1 MQEVSSLPLRPMAM
15 SFSTFLA
22 ALFEALGREG
32 VCFCV
37 LRNYEGFPDQNVGN
51 DLDFLIAPSDLP
63 EAIHILRSIP
73 GVRIVGYTERP
84 YIASVFLEGIS
95 ATAGCRSFQVDFFLS
110 LSWKG
115 LPYLPVDTVLHAL
128 VPRQAGALNFF
139 VPSPVHEAITSLLTS
154 LIVSGWLKEK
164 YFPKVQRIF
173 ANDRSEVVAALMPQF
188 GSKNATRLVNSVIDG
203 DRRKI
208 MDNIRPL
215 RASLALSSL
224 RHRPICSVAAI
235 LRHCAQEFSGRY
247 SPKTFETIYVLGT
260 NGSGKSILIESLI
273 PILQASAKVVE
284 KRPFKLRLPL
294 ERGPQ
299 EVAVSATSHAN
310 APRGRFVSMAM
321 IVLWLLEEWI
331 SQFIGKKNL
340 TLRVCDSCY
349 HDLLIDPQRY
359 RYGGPMWFARLIGKL
374 FPSPDLWVLL
384 DTSAEVL
391 QSKSQQF
398 PSEETVRQREA
409 HRAFVKT
416 RKRYVILDASQSIDC
431 ITENAY
437 AAIIDTLAQRVD
449 RKLKNR
455 F

>member
-1 MQEVSSLPLRPMAM
+1 MAM

-22 ALFEALGREG
+22 ALLEALDREG
-32 VCFCV
+32 VCSCV
-37 LRNYEGFPDQNVGN
+37 LRNYEGFPAQNIGN
-51 DLDFLIAPSDLP
+51 DLDFLIYPSDLP
-63 EAIHILRSIP
+63 GAIRILRSIQ

-128 VPRQAGALNFF
+128 VPRQAGALSFF
-139 VPSPVHEAITSLLTS
+139 VPTPVHEAITSLLTS

-173 ANDRSEVVAALMPQF
+173 ANDRSEAVAALMPQF
-188 GSKNATRLVNSVIDG
+188 GSKNATHLVGSVIDG

-208 MDNIRPL
+208 MNNIRPL
-215 RASLALSSL
+215 RASLALGSL
-224 RHRPICSVAAI
+224 WHRPVHSIVAI
-235 LRHCAQEFSGRY
+235 VRHCAQEFSSRY
-247 SPKTFETIYVLGT
+247 SPKTFETVYVLGT
-260 NGSGKSILIESLI
+260 NGSGKSTLIEGLI

-284 KRPFKLRLPL
+284 KRPLKLRLPIAWV
-294 ERGPQ
+294 PQ
-299 EVAVSATSHAN
+299 EVAASATSHAD
-310 APRGRFVSMAM
+310 APRGWLVSMAM
-321 IVLWLLEEWI
+321 IVQWLLKEWI

-340 TLRVCDSCY
+340 TLRVCDNCY
-349 HDLLIDPQRY
+349 HDLLINTQRY
-359 RYGGPMWFARLIGKL
+359 RYGGPMWFAHLIGKL

-384 DTSAEVL
+384 DIPAKAMRSRDQKISSAEAL
-391 QSKSQQF
+391 GQL
-398 PSEETVRQREA
+398 EA
-409 HRAFVKT
+409 YRTFVKT

-437 AAIIDTLAQRVD
+437 AAIIDTLAQRAD

-455 F
+455 FR